1 MLSKIKF
8 FALVVLAT
16 NVSIILYFAFLDTAI
31 KGQGHLGGGEFIML
45 LLPVLLAFV
54 AGIVVIVKKIDVM
67 PFYFPY
73 HILNDHSHYC
83 TFVGNMLYFRCEY
96 IRFY

>member
-73 HILNDHSHYC
+73 HILN
-83 TFVGNMLYFRCEY
+83 VVVY
-96 IRFY
+96 IILTIGLLWATCFIFDVNI